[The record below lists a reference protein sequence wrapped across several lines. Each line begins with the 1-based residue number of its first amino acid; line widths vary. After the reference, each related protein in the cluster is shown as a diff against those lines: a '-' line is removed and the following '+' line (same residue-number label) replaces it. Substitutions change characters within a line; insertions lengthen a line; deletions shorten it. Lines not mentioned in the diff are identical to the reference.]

1 MRFVKRALDAFAWL
15 LEHVVALAF
24 AALFAITVLNIVL
37 RNVAGVA
44 WLWIP
49 AVSRLL
55 FIWIVFLG
63 IAAALRRN
71 EHLVVDYF
79 QRRMPPRLRKAVI
92 TGDPPGITPLLRDAL
107 RLRSRPRQGPDA
119 HPLRHLADPHRLGLP
134 GRARRRG
141 HPDRLH
147 ARTPRHHHL
156 GAPIVMNPS
165 PLDQYADAL
174 RSAFAEIEAQRSAIE
189 AAAEVLARA
198 VADDQLIHV
207 IGPGGHSN
215 MAAEE
220 VLWRAGGLAP
230 VNPILD
236 AGTNLIHGAKRS
248 NYVERTPGYA
258 RQVLD
263 AYRVGLQP
271 GEVIVIVNAY
281 GINAMTIDTVLE
293 ARRRGMTSVAITS
306 RGFADQLAAD
316 HPSRHPSGK
325 NLHQEADHF
334 LDCCV
339 PYGDAVVEIEGAPQ
353 RTRNVSAMTTPAPH
367 WAIIDG
373 HRVPHEGAT
382 VHVSDLG
389 LRRGFAVFEMF
400 RVEAGVPLFLEHHL
414 VRLER
419 SAVRHRPPAPPRP
432 GRRLG
437 RRARAR
443 RGQRTRRQRG
453 ADPPDRRPLE

>member
-1 MRFVKRALDAFAWL
+1 
-15 LEHVVALAF
+15 
-24 AALFAITVLNIVL
+24 
-37 RNVAGVA
+37 
-44 WLWIP
+44 
-49 AVSRLL
+49 
-55 FIWIVFLG
+55 
-63 IAAALRRN
+63 
-71 EHLVVDYF
+71 
-79 QRRMPPRLRKAVI
+79 
-92 TGDPPGITPLLRDAL
+92 
-107 RLRSRPRQGPDA
+107 
-119 HPLRHLADPHRLGLP
+119 
-134 GRARRRG
+134 
-141 HPDRLH
+141 
-147 ARTPRHHHL
+147 
-156 GAPIVMNPS
+156 MNPS

-353 RTRNVSAMTTPAPH
+353 RTGPTATMCNLYTLNLLMV
-367 WAIIDG
+367 
-373 HRVPHEGAT
+373 AT
-382 VHVSDLG
+382 VARLVAMGFEPPLWMSANLPGGDAANRANEERYIPRVKHLG
-389 LRRGFAVFEMF
+389 
-400 RVEAGVPLFLEHHL
+400 
-414 VRLER
+414 
-419 SAVRHRPPAPPRP
+419 
-432 GRRLG
+432 
-437 RRARAR
+437 
-443 RGQRTRRQRG
+443 
-453 ADPPDRRPLE
+453 